1 MGMWPIEDGHLVSN
15 GVTST
20 AKDPGCSLRKVCLSL
35 NGTRIILCLCCDG
48 VKDHG

>member
-1 MGMWPIEDGHLVSN
+1 MWPIEDGHRALN

-35 NGTRIILCLCCDG
+35 SGTRIIPCLCYDG
-48 VKDHG
+48 FKDHG